1 MKRVLIFT
9 ALLAFACIG
18 FAGVAK
24 ADTCTTGANSVTCGG
39 VVWTFT
45 SGGSDGSGG
54 FLVDL
59 TVDASNPASGSSTL
73 DTLAVQFS
81 NAGSKA
87 TSASVSTSANTTG
100 WAFVGPGNVN
110 QCGLGNLP
118 FLCFQTGT
126 GIPITGGT
134 NSGIFTF
141 TFDVTGITGA
151 PTSGDVQALQ
161 GSLPGSDGSFA
172 ISNSTGIG
180 GPPTTTPEPASML
193 LLGLGLV
200 GVPFLRRKR
209 S

>member
-1 MKRVLIFT
+1 MKRFFVLT
-9 ALLAFACIG
+9 ALLAIACIG

-24 ADTCTTGANSVTCGG
+24 ADSFTAGG

-45 SGGSDGSGG
+45 GGGSDGSGG
-54 FLVDL
+54 FLVTL
-59 TVDASNPASGSSTL
+59 TVDASAPTSGLGTSTF
-73 DTLAVQFS
+73 DTMAVQFS
-81 NAGSKA
+81 NAGSQA
-87 TSASVSTSANTTG
+87 TSASVTTSANTSG
-100 WAFVGPGNVN
+100 WALVGPGNVN
-110 QCGLGNLP
+110 QCGTGNLP
-118 FLCFQTGT
+118 FICFKTGS
-126 GIPITGGT
+126 GITITGGT
-134 NSGIFTF
+134 NSGIYTF

-161 GSLPGSDGSFA
+161 GSLPGSNGSFA
-172 ISNSTGIG
+172 ISQGIPI